1 MFGRE
6 RLGTRL
12 AGGWPAG
19 AAVESVSVKVT
30 PGSAGGPANVVGTG
44 VGTIKISVSGEHGV
58 VYLQG
63 RLPHRPIDLG
73 RGRLRE
79 PRRTRPRTP
88 MGIAGMG
95 SR

>member
-1 MFGRE
+1 M
-6 RLGTRL
+6 
-12 AGGWPAG
+12 
-19 AAVESVSVKVT
+19 SVKVT

-44 VGTIKISVSGEHGV
+44 VGTIKISVSGEYGV

-88 MGIAGMG
+88 MGIAGMAVAD
-95 SR
+95 RADQA